1 MNGENKKSKENRKRE
16 ENKKSIITSVFAV
29 IILIGV
35 FLIYSSYSK
44 MLRLQAELKLQEAKE
59 KIKKIEENE
68 QKQAEAQQNLQ
79 NLQKDI
85 QKVEETVANA
95 VTQQTNYEEELMKRM
110 SSVKDTDFEGSTA
123 EMAEQAEKAR
133 KAWDDELNKVYK
145 LQMSELSGEQKA
157 KLQNSEREWIKKKE
171 KEIEKMLDEEC
182 GLDEKGKRMTCG
194 TIVVPIEAG
203 TRMERTKERAIQLA
217 KMYDEIH
224 KK

>member
-68 QKQAEAQQNLQ
+68 QKQAEAQQNF
-79 NLQKDI
+79 QKDV
-85 QKVEETVANA
+85 QKVEETVATA

-145 LQMSELSGEQKA
+145 LLMSELSGEQKA
-157 KLQNSEREWIKKKE
+157 KLQNSEREWIKNIE

>member
-1 MNGENKKSKENRKRE
+1 MDRENKKSKENKKRE
-16 ENKKSIITSVFAV
+16 ENKKNIIISVFAV
-29 IILIGV
+29 IVLSGV

-44 MLRLQAELKLQEAKE
+44 MQRLQAELK
-59 KIKKIEENE
+59 
-68 QKQAEAQQNLQ
+68 
-79 NLQKDI
+79 
-85 QKVEETVANA
+85 
-95 VTQQTNYEEELMKRM
+95 LMKRM

-145 LQMSELSGEQKA
+145 LLMSELSGEQKA
-157 KLQNSEREWIKKKE
+157 KLQNSEREWIKNIE

-194 TIVVPIEAG
+194 TVVVPIEAG

>member
-1 MNGENKKSKENRKRE
+1 MNRENKKSKENKKRE
-16 ENKKSIITSVFAV
+16 ENKKNIIISVFAV

-68 QKQAEAQQNLQ
+68 QKQAETQQ

-145 LQMSELSGEQKA
+145 LLMSELSGEQKA
-157 KLQNSEREWIKKKE
+157 KLQNSEKEWIKNIE

-194 TIVVPIEAG
+194 TVVVPIEAG

>member
-1 MNGENKKSKENRKRE
+1 MNRENKKSKENKKRE
-16 ENKKSIITSVFAV
+16 ENKKNIIISVFAV
-29 IILIGV
+29 IVLIGV

-44 MLRLQAELKLQEAKE
+44 MQRLQAELKLQEAEE
-59 KIKKIEENE
+59 KIKKMEEENE
-68 QKQAEAQQNLQ
+68 KKQAEAQQNLQ
-79 NLQKDI
+79 KDV

-95 VTQQTNYEEELMKRM
+95 VTRQTNYEEELMKRM

-145 LQMSELSGEQKA
+145 LLMSELSGEQKA
-157 KLQNSEREWIKKKE
+157 KLQNSEREWIKNIE

>member
-1 MNGENKKSKENRKRE
+1 MDRENKKSKENKKRE
-16 ENKKSIITSVFAV
+16 ENKKNIIISVFAV
-29 IILIGV
+29 IVLIGV

-44 MLRLQAELKLQEAKE
+44 MQRLQAELKLQEAEE
-59 KIKKIEENE
+59 KIKKMEEENE
-68 QKQAEAQQNLQ
+68 KKQAEAQQNLQ
-79 NLQKDI
+79 KDV

-145 LQMSELSGEQKA
+145 LLMSELSGEQKA
-157 KLQNSEREWIKKKE
+157 KLQNSEREWIKNIE

-194 TIVVPIEAG
+194 TVVVPIEAG
-203 TRMERTKERAIQLA
+203 TKMERTKERAIQLA

>member
-68 QKQAEAQQNLQ
+68 QKQAE
-79 NLQKDI
+79 
-85 QKVEETVANA
+85 
-95 VTQQTNYEEELMKRM
+95 
-110 SSVKDTDFEGSTA
+110 
-123 EMAEQAEKAR
+123 KAR

-145 LQMSELSGEQKA
+145 LLMSELSGEQKS
-157 KLQNSEREWIKKKE
+157 KLQNSEREWIKNIE

>member
-1 MNGENKKSKENRKRE
+1 MDRENKKSKENKKRE
-16 ENKKSIITSVFAV
+16 ENKKNIIISVFAV
-29 IILIGV
+29 IVLIGV

-44 MLRLQAELKLQEAKE
+44 MQRLQAELKLQEAEE
-59 KIKKIEENE
+59 KIKKMEEENE
-68 QKQAEAQQNLQ
+68 KKQAEAQQNLQ
-79 NLQKDI
+79 KDV

-145 LQMSELSGEQKA
+145 LLMSELSGEQKA
-157 KLQNSEREWIKKKE
+157 KLQNSEREWIKNIE

-194 TIVVPIEAG
+194 TVVVPIEAG

>member
-1 MNGENKKSKENRKRE
+1 MNGENKKSKENKKRE
-16 ENKKSIITSVFAV
+16 ENKKNIIISVFAV
-29 IILIGV
+29 IVLIGV

-44 MLRLQAELKLQEAKE
+44 MQRLQAELKLQEAEE

-79 NLQKDI
+79 NLQKDV

-145 LQMSELSGEQKA
+145 LLMSELSGEQKV
-157 KLQNSEREWIKKKE
+157 KLQNSEREWIKNIE
-171 KEIEKMLDEEC
+171 KEIEKILDEEC

-194 TIVVPIEAG
+194 TVVAPIEAG
-203 TRMERTKERAIQLA
+203 TKMERTKERAIQLA

>member
-145 LQMSELSGEQKA
+145 LLMSELSGEQKS
-157 KLQNSEREWIKKKE
+157 KLQNSEREWIKNIE

>member
-1 MNGENKKSKENRKRE
+1 MNGENKKSKENKKRE
-16 ENKKSIITSVFAV
+16 ENKKNIIISVFAV
-29 IILIGV
+29 IVLIGV

-44 MLRLQAELKLQEAKE
+44 MQRLQAELKLKEAEE
-59 KIKKIEENE
+59 KIKKMEEENE
-68 QKQAEAQQNLQ
+68 KKQAEAQQNLQ
-79 NLQKDI
+79 KDV

-145 LQMSELSGEQKA
+145 LLMSELSGEQKA
-157 KLQNSEREWIKKKE
+157 KLQNSEREWIKNIE

>member
-1 MNGENKKSKENRKRE
+1 MNRENKKSKENKKRE
-16 ENKKSIITSVFAV
+16 ENKKNIIISVFAV
-29 IILIGV
+29 IVLIGV

-68 QKQAEAQQNLQ
+68 QKQAETQQ
-79 NLQKDI
+79 NLQKDV

-145 LQMSELSGEQKA
+145 LLMSELSGEQKA
-157 KLQNSEREWIKKKE
+157 KLQNSEREWIKNIE

-194 TIVVPIEAG
+194 TVVVPIEAG

>member
-68 QKQAEAQQNLQ
+68 QKQAETQQ

-123 EMAEQAEKAR
+123 EMTEQAEKAR

-145 LQMSELSGEQKA
+145 LLMSELSGEQKA
-157 KLQNSEREWIKKKE
+157 KLQNSEREWIKNIE

-194 TIVVPIEAG
+194 TVVVPIEAG

>member
-1 MNGENKKSKENRKRE
+1 MDRENKKSKENKKRE
-16 ENKKSIITSVFAV
+16 ENKKNIIISVFAV
-29 IILIGV
+29 IVLIGV

-44 MLRLQAELKLQEAKE
+44 MQRLQAELKLQEAEE
-59 KIKKIEENE
+59 KIKKMEEENE
-68 QKQAEAQQNLQ
+68 KKQAEAQQNLQ
-79 NLQKDI
+79 KDV

-110 SSVKDTDFEGSTA
+110 SSVKDTDFEGNTA

-145 LQMSELSGEQKA
+145 LLMSELSGEQKA
-157 KLQNSEREWIKKKE
+157 KLQNSEREWIKNIE
-171 KEIEKMLDEEC
+171 KEIEKILDEEC

-194 TIVVPIEAG
+194 TVVVPIEAG

>member
-1 MNGENKKSKENRKRE
+1 MDRQNKKTKQNNKTQQ
-16 ENKKSIITSVFAV
+16 NKKNIIISVFAV
-29 IILIGV
+29 IVLIGV

-44 MLRLQAELKLQEAKE
+44 MQRLQAELKLQEAEE
-59 KIKKIEENE
+59 KIKKMEEENE
-68 QKQAEAQQNLQ
+68 KKQAEAQQNLQ
-79 NLQKDI
+79 KDV

-145 LQMSELSGEQKA
+145 LLMSELSGEQKA
-157 KLQNSEREWIKKKE
+157 KLQNSEREWIKNIE

-194 TIVVPIEAG
+194 TVVVPIEAG

>member
-1 MNGENKKSKENRKRE
+1 MLYFANDYTEGACKE
-16 ENKKSIITSVFAV
+16 
-29 IILIGV
+29 ILDAFIRTNDEKLPGYGTDKYT
-35 FLIYSSYSK
+35 LS
-44 MLRLQAELKLQEAKE
+44 AEE
-59 KIKKIEENE
+59 KIKKMEEENE
-68 QKQAEAQQNLQ
+68 KKQAEAQQNF
-79 NLQKDI
+79 QKDV
-85 QKVEETVANA
+85 QKVEETVATA
-95 VTQQTNYEEELMKRM
+95 VTQQKNYEEELMKRM

-145 LQMSELSGEQKA
+145 LLMSELSGEQKA
-157 KLQNSEREWIKKKE
+157 KLQNSEREWIKNIE

-194 TIVVPIEAG
+194 TVVVPIEAG

>member
-68 QKQAEAQQNLQ
+68 QKQAETQQ

-85 QKVEETVANA
+85 QKVEEIVANA

-145 LQMSELSGEQKA
+145 LLMSELSGEQKA
-157 KLQNSEREWIKKKE
+157 KLQNSEREWIKNIE

-194 TIVVPIEAG
+194 TVVVPIEAG

>member
-68 QKQAEAQQNLQ
+68 QKQAETQQ
-79 NLQKDI
+79 NLQKDV

-145 LQMSELSGEQKA
+145 LLMSELSGEQKV
-157 KLQNSEREWIKKKE
+157 KLQNSEREWIKNIE

-194 TIVVPIEAG
+194 TVVVPIEAG

>member
-68 QKQAEAQQNLQ
+68 QKQAETQQ

-145 LQMSELSGEQKA
+145 LLMS
-157 KLQNSEREWIKKKE
+157 
-171 KEIEKMLDEEC
+171 
-182 GLDEKGKRMTCG
+182 
-194 TIVVPIEAG
+194 
-203 TRMERTKERAIQLA
+203 
-217 KMYDEIH
+217 
-224 KK
+224 

>member
-1 MNGENKKSKENRKRE
+1 MDRENKKSKENKKRE
-16 ENKKSIITSVFAV
+16 ENKKNIIISVFAV
-29 IILIGV
+29 IVLIGV

-44 MLRLQAELKLQEAKE
+44 MQRLQAELKLQEAEE
-59 KIKKIEENE
+59 KIKKMEEENE
-68 QKQAEAQQNLQ
+68 KKQAEAQQNLQ
-79 NLQKDI
+79 KDV
-85 QKVEETVANA
+85 QKVEETVANT

-145 LQMSELSGEQKA
+145 LLMSELSGEQKA
-157 KLQNSEREWIKKKE
+157 KLQNSEREWIKNIE

-182 GLDEKGKRMTCG
+182 DLDEKGKRMTCG
-194 TIVVPIEAG
+194 TVVVPIEAG

>member
-16 ENKKSIITSVFAV
+16 ENKKSVITSVFAV

-145 LQMSELSGEQKA
+145 LLMSELSGEQKV
-157 KLQNSEREWIKKKE
+157 KLQNSEREWIKNIE
-171 KEIEKMLDEEC
+171 KEIEKILDEEC

-194 TIVVPIEAG
+194 TVVAPIEAG

>member
-1 MNGENKKSKENRKRE
+1 MNRENKKSKENRKRE

-68 QKQAEAQQNLQ
+68 QKQAETQQ

-123 EMAEQAEKAR
+123 EMVEQAEKAR

-145 LQMSELSGEQKA
+145 LLMSELSGEQKA
-157 KLQNSEREWIKKKE
+157 KLQNSEREWIKNIE
-171 KEIEKMLDEEC
+171 KEIEKILDEEC

-194 TIVVPIEAG
+194 TVAAPIEAG
-203 TRMERTKERAIQLA
+203 TKMERTKERAIQLA

>member
-1 MNGENKKSKENRKRE
+1 MSRENKKSKGNKKKE
-16 ENKKSIITSVFAV
+16 ENKKYIIISLFLA
-29 IILIGV
+29 IFFGSAL
-35 FLIYSSYSK
+35 LIYSSYSK
-44 MLRLQAELKLQEAKE
+44 MQRLQAELKLQEEKAKMEKQAKE
-59 KIKKIEENE
+59 NEE
-68 QKQAEAQQNLQ
+68 KLAEAQQNLQ
-79 NLQKDI
+79 KDV
-85 QKVEETVANA
+85 QKVEETVVNT
-95 VTQQTNYEEELMKRM
+95 VTQQINYEEELKKRM

-145 LQMSELSGEQKA
+145 LLMSELSGEQKA
-157 KLQNSEREWIKKKE
+157 KLQNSEREWIKNIE

-194 TIVVPIEAG
+194 TVVVPIEAG

>member
-79 NLQKDI
+79 KDI

-145 LQMSELSGEQKA
+145 LLMSELSGEQKA
-157 KLQNSEREWIKKKE
+157 KLQNSEREWIKNIE

-194 TIVVPIEAG
+194 TVVVPIEAG

>member
-1 MNGENKKSKENRKRE
+1 MDRENKKSKENKKRE
-16 ENKKSIITSVFAV
+16 ENKKNIIISVFAV
-29 IILIGV
+29 IVLIGV

-44 MLRLQAELKLQEAKE
+44 MQRLQAELKLQEAEE
-59 KIKKIEENE
+59 KIKKMEEENE
-68 QKQAEAQQNLQ
+68 KKQAEAQQNLQ
-79 NLQKDI
+79 KDV

-145 LQMSELSGEQKA
+145 LLMSELSGEQKA
-157 KLQNSEREWIKKKE
+157 KLQNSEREWIKNIE

>member
-95 VTQQTNYEEELMKRM
+95 VPQQTNYEEELMKRM

-145 LQMSELSGEQKA
+145 LLMSELSGEQKA
-157 KLQNSEREWIKKKE
+157 KLQNSEREWIKNIE

-194 TIVVPIEAG
+194 TVVAPIEAG
-203 TRMERTKERAIQLA
+203 TKMERTKERAIQLA

>member
-68 QKQAEAQQNLQ
+68 QKQAETQQ

-145 LQMSELSGEQKA
+145 LLMSELSGEQKV
-157 KLQNSEREWIKKKE
+157 KLQNSEREWIKNIE

-194 TIVVPIEAG
+194 TVVAPIEAG

>member
-1 MNGENKKSKENRKRE
+1 MNRENKKSKENKKRE
-16 ENKKSIITSVFAV
+16 ENKKNIIISVFAV
-29 IILIGV
+29 IVLIGV

-44 MLRLQAELKLQEAKE
+44 MQRLQAELKLQEAEE
-59 KIKKIEENE
+59 KIKKMEEENE
-68 QKQAEAQQNLQ
+68 KKQAEAQQNF
-79 NLQKDI
+79 QKDV
-85 QKVEETVANA
+85 QKVEETVATA

-123 EMAEQAEKAR
+123 EMAEQVEKAR

-145 LQMSELSGEQKA
+145 LLMSELSGEQKA
-157 KLQNSEREWIKKKE
+157 KLQNSEREWIKNIE

-194 TIVVPIEAG
+194 TVVVPIEAG

>member
-68 QKQAEAQQNLQ
+68 QKQAETQQ

-145 LQMSELSGEQKA
+145 LLMSELSGEQKA
-157 KLQNSEREWIKKKE
+157 KLQNSEREWIKNIE

>member
-68 QKQAEAQQNLQ
+68 QKQAETQQ

-123 EMAEQAEKAR
+123 EIAEQAEKAR

-145 LQMSELSGEQKA
+145 LLMSELSGEQKA
-157 KLQNSEREWIKKKE
+157 KLQNSEREWIKNIE

-194 TIVVPIEAG
+194 TVVVPIEAG

>member
-1 MNGENKKSKENRKRE
+1 MSRENKKSKENRKRE

-68 QKQAEAQQNLQ
+68 QKQAETQQ

-145 LQMSELSGEQKA
+145 LLMSELSGEQKS
-157 KLQNSEREWIKKKE
+157 KLQNSEREWIKNIE

>member
-68 QKQAEAQQNLQ
+68 QKQAETQQ
-79 NLQKDI
+79 NLQKDV

-145 LQMSELSGEQKA
+145 LLMSELSGEQKA
-157 KLQNSEREWIKKKE
+157 KLQNSEREWIKNIE

-194 TIVVPIEAG
+194 TVVVPIEAG

>member
-1 MNGENKKSKENRKRE
+1 MNGENKKSKENKKRE
-16 ENKKSIITSVFAV
+16 ENKKNIIISVFAV
-29 IILIGV
+29 IVLIGV

-44 MLRLQAELKLQEAKE
+44 MQRLQAELKLQEAEE

-79 NLQKDI
+79 NLQKDV

-145 LQMSELSGEQKA
+145 LLMSELSGEQKV
-157 KLQNSEREWIKKKE
+157 KLQNSEREWIKNIE
-171 KEIEKMLDEEC
+171 KEIEKILDEEC

-194 TIVVPIEAG
+194 TVVAPIEAG

>member
-68 QKQAEAQQNLQ
+68 QKQAETQQ
-79 NLQKDI
+79 NLQKDV

-145 LQMSELSGEQKA
+145 LLMSELSGEQKA
-157 KLQNSEREWIKKKE
+157 KLQNSEREWIKNIE

-194 TIVVPIEAG
+194 TVVVPIEAG
-203 TRMERTKERAIQLA
+203 TRMERTKERAIQLE

>member
-1 MNGENKKSKENRKRE
+1 MNGENTKSKENRKRE

-145 LQMSELSGEQKA
+145 LLMSELSGEQKA
-157 KLQNSEREWIKKKE
+157 KLQNSEREWIKNIE

-194 TIVVPIEAG
+194 TVVVPIEAG

>member
-79 NLQKDI
+79 KDI

-145 LQMSELSGEQKA
+145 LLMSELSGEQKA
-157 KLQNSEREWIKKKE
+157 KLQNSEKEWIKNIE
-171 KEIEKMLDEEC
+171 KEIEKILDEEC

-194 TIVVPIEAG
+194 TVVVPIEAG
-203 TRMERTKERAIQLA
+203 TKMERTKERAIQLA

>member
-1 MNGENKKSKENRKRE
+1 MNG

-68 QKQAEAQQNLQ
+68 QKQAETQQ
-79 NLQKDI
+79 NLQKDV

-145 LQMSELSGEQKA
+145 LLMSELSGEQKA
-157 KLQNSEREWIKKKE
+157 KLQNSEREWIKNIE

-194 TIVVPIEAG
+194 TVVVPIEAG
-203 TRMERTKERAIQLA
+203 TRMERTQERAIQLA

>member
-16 ENKKSIITSVFAV
+16 ENKKNIIISVFAV
-29 IILIGV
+29 IVLIGV

-44 MLRLQAELKLQEAKE
+44 MQRLQAELKLKEAEE
-59 KIKKIEENE
+59 KIKKMEEENE
-68 QKQAEAQQNLQ
+68 KKQAEAQQNLQ
-79 NLQKDI
+79 KDV

-145 LQMSELSGEQKA
+145 LLMSELSGEQKA
-157 KLQNSEREWIKKKE
+157 KLQNSEREWIKNIE